1 MQRPDLLKSLIF
13 AAIVLIILTLFFIG
27 ILANRISILEGED
40 LSIKSVIRSFDL
52 LYEIVVLPY
61 GNIIHSVIALLMATA
76 VLSTLG
82 NRRGRS

>member
-82 NRRGRS
+82 NRRGRL